1 MHAESLTLSETLP
14 HSPQRALSGF
24 DFVERC
30 DSFALRVLQHAAH
43 WEVCVLCDGNL
54 DNKGLILNFSGSPMP
69 L

>member
-30 DSFALRVLQHAAH
+30 DSFALRVCAAN
-43 WEVCVLCDGNL
+43 WEVCDGNL
-54 DNKGLILNFSGSPMP
+54 DNKGLDFEFSGSPRP